1 VPDASP
7 TVAAPWRGALAQ
19 ARHAHDRAGLEDY
32 IQLAT
37 IRGDGTPANRTVVFR
52 GFLEQP
58 DRLLC
63 STDARSAKVGQLHLN
78 SAVELCWYFPRS
90 REQFRLR
97 GTATLI
103 EAGHPDAEMLVAR
116 DTVWL
121 GLAGSTRVQFAWPAP
136 GAGRA
141 DASQFDI
148 PAPAKASPPAVFC
161 LIVIEPD
168 LVDHLQ
174 LRPFPH
180 ERHVHVRGGD
190 GTWSTTAVN
199 P

>member
-1 VPDASP
+1 MADGSP
-7 TVAAPWRGALAQ
+7 TGAAPWRGVLAQ

-32 IQLAT
+32 MQLAT

-63 STDARSAKVGQLHLN
+63 CTDTRSAKVEELHLHP
-78 SAVELCWYFPRS
+78 AVEVCWYFPRS
-90 REQFRLR
+90 REQFRVR

-103 EAGHPDAEMLVAR
+103 EAGHPDAELLVAR
-116 DTVWL
+116 DSVWL
-121 GLAGSTRVQFAWPAP
+121 GLSGSTRVQFAWPEP
-136 GAGRA
+136 GTHRA

-148 PAPAKASPPAVFC
+148 PAPAKASPPAVFS
-161 LIVIEPD
+161 LIVIEPE

-180 ERHVHVRGGD
+180 ERHLYVRGGN
-190 GTWSTTAVN
+190 GIWSATAVN

>member
-1 VPDASP
+1 MAEPSSCP
-7 TVAAPWRGALAQ
+7 AAPWRGSLAR
-19 ARHAHDRAGLEDY
+19 ARHTQERAGLEDY

-37 IRGDGTPANRTVVFR
+37 IRPDGTPANRTVVFR
-52 GFLEQP
+52 GFLERP

-63 STDARSAKVGQLHLN
+63 ATDARGDKVDQLHRN
-78 SAVELCWYFPRS
+78 PAVELCWYFPRS

-103 EAGHPDAEMLVAR
+103 EAGHPDPEMLVAR

-121 GLAGSTRVQFAWPAP
+121 GLPASVRVQFAWPDP
-136 GAGRA
+136 GEPRE
-141 DASQFDI
+141 DLTVFDI
-148 PAPAKASPPAVFC
+148 PAPAKASPPGEFC
-161 LIVIEPD
+161 LIVVEPER
-168 LVDHLQ
+168 VDHLA

-180 ERHVHVRGGD
+180 QRDVYERD
-190 GTWSTTAVN
+190 GEGKWLVTAVN